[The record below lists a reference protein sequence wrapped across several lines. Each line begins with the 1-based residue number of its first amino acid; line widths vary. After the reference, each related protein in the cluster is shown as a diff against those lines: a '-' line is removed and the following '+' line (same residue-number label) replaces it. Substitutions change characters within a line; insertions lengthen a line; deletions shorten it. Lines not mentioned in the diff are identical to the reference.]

1 MDCQL
6 ATQQAANAPTGPK
19 PRYASHG
26 APVPPP
32 PRAEVP
38 HHGFLAGSTSTATSK
53 NIKAKGRATAAAAA
67 ASKASVRRSVQRT
80 GGREGVFKEVMLEGL
95 LAKLRKKLALS
106 AMRHHAAVAN
116 VRNRL
121 IEQLRR
127 YRPMSSPIP
136 RSSYPSRTDALSIV
150 SCGVVW

>member
-1 MDCQL
+1 VGGTGRGEQLDGQL
-6 ATQQAANAPTGPK
+6 AKQRAANAPTGPK

-53 NIKAKGRATAAAAA
+53 NVKAKGRASAAAA
-67 ASKASVRRSVQRT
+67 ASKASVPRGGEST
-80 GGREGVFKEVMLEGL
+80 GGGEGVFKEVMLVGL
-95 LAKLRKKLALS
+95 VAKLRKKLALS
-106 AMRHHAAVAN
+106 AMRHHAEVAN

-121 IEQLRR
+121 LAQLRR
-127 YRPMSSPIP
+127 YHLMSGPYLDLELP
-136 RSSYPSRTDALSIV
+136 K
-150 SCGVVW
+150 